1 MVELGFL
8 FACVIIYLASFLYRR
23 LAIIASFI
31 VLFTAFNVD
40 VNEVFV
46 LGMLA
51 FLTILRFRKSGIKDE
66 I

>member
-1 MVELGFL
+1 
-8 FACVIIYLASFLYRR
+8 LASFLYRR

>member
-46 LGMLA
+46 LGMLG

>member
-40 VNEVFV
+40 VNEVFCFRYV
-46 LGMLA
+46 
-51 FLTILRFRKSGIKDE
+51 RFSNNT
-66 I
+66 